1 MYTLTHTHTHLLQ
14 SLIDVLIFGTIC
26 YFMVGLENA
35 ATNYFIFIALLFVFS
50 IVMNQQI
57 SIFTAIC
64 SSKGSVQAA
73 SSGILFFNLVFSGFI
88 VPPSEIP
95 NYYSWLYWWVPLSWT
110 YRALLV
116 NEFWS
121 PSYDII
127 GNNATNQ
134 TEGEE
139 ALYSGGMVH
148 KGEPFG
154 TEWIGYAFAYQVP
167 YILLC
172 TFVTGACLKYVR
184 VEPKS
189 SPMVPE
195 KSPELGQDNQKTENA
210 LGSEVGHAEAGIDNG
225 EIAIP
230 FIPVTLSFAD
240 ICYDVKASKG
250 KETIRLLNNVY
261 GMFESG
267 RMCALMGS
275 SGAGE

>member
-1 MYTLTHTHTHLLQ
+1 
-14 SLIDVLIFGTIC
+14 
-26 YFMVGLENA
+26 MVGLEPA

-57 SIFTAIC
+57 SIFTAVC
-64 SSKGSVQAA
+64 STKGSVQAA
-73 SSGILFFNLVFSGFI
+73 SSAILFFNLVFSGFI

-95 NYYSWLYWWVPLSWT
+95 NYYSWMYWWVPLSWT

-121 PSYDII
+121 PSYDEIE
-127 GNNATNQ
+127 NNATNQ
-134 TEGEE
+134 TEGYL
-139 ALYSGGMVH
+139 ALYSQGMSY
-148 KGEPFG
+148 KGEAFG

-172 TFVTGACLKYVR
+172 TFITGACLSYVR

-189 SPMVPE
+189 SPVVPE
-195 KSPELGQDNQKTENA
+195 KSPELGQDIEKTENTLNSE
-210 LGSEVGHAEAGIDNG
+210 LGDAEAGVDNG
-225 EIAIP
+225 EIAIS

-250 KETIRLLNNVY
+250 NETIRLLNNVY

-275 SGAGE
+275 SGAGK